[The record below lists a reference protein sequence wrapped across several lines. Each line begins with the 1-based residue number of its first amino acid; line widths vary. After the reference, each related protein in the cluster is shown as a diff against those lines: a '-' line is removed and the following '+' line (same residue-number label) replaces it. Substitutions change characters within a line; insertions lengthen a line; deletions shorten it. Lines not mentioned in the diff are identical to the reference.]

1 MRRFALA
8 FLPLLLAAPV
18 LPGCAEMRTPQ
29 SAMNLPLDLVPG
41 ATDPMRQAVNL
52 AAADF
57 ADQGAALAGDPVRTA
72 RAAARLEFLAQLL
85 ATDPRYAALPA
96 GMILSLGGAVGEVR
110 RALGLS
116 ESTPP
121 EQAVTL
127 LADVARA
134 LEAGR
139 RPVFPEAVFP
149 AGPEMTLRRLRE
161 PGPLPETAIA
171 TGRLQ
176 EAVAALDA
184 NAGWRM
190 APNAVP
196 YRNTVLSP

>member
-1 MRRFALA
+1 MRRFAAPL
-8 FLPLLLAAPV
+8 LPLMLTLAA
-18 LPGCAEMRTPQ
+18 LPGCAEMRTPRP
-29 SAMNLPLDLVPG
+29 AFDLPLDLVPG
-41 ATDPMRQAVNL
+41 ATDPMRQAVDL

-57 ADQGAALAGDPVRTA
+57 ADQGAALAGQPARTA

-85 ATDPRYAALPA
+85 TTDPRYAALPT

-110 RALGLS
+110 RAIGLS
-116 ESTPP
+116 EATPP

-127 LADVARA
+127 LADIARA

-139 RPVFPEAVFP
+139 RPAFPQAVFP

-161 PGPLPETAIA
+161 PGPLPEAAIA

-176 EAVAALDA
+176 EAVAALDTT
-184 NAGWRM
+184 AGWGN

-196 YRNTVLSP
+196 YR